1 MKCCIFVMMMLH
13 ADDETPNC
21 ILLSSHPGPVHI
33 PSVAPVALAHA
44 HPRQD
49 QCPTQSSWRTPRLG
63 FLPSS
68 GPQGTLL
75 QEPSG
80 ERPGLGR
87 RFPAPSGGQPSQH
100 RRLVQRVRAA
110 DRWGAQRGRD
120 PDRQP
125 SNRDFLL
132 QLPEGGGRHPYR
144 NPVHHQED
152 ARRGL
157 HPGHHSGVEVRR
169 DGGGPAVLHSVH
181 GVHDRVVVRVSAV
194 GAASPGRLT
203 TVLLRDSRELVAQVE
218 YNVVGDVFHWRR
230 ERRWFAGSSH
240 IHSGLKTAEWNKCSL
255 SLV

>member
-13 ADDETPNC
+13 ADETPNC

-49 QCPTQSSWRTPRLG
+49 QCPTQSSWRTTHLG
-63 FLPSS
+63 FLPS

-87 RFPAPSGGQPSQH
+87 RFPAPASGKPTQH

-110 DRWGAQRGRD
+110 DRRAQRGGH

-125 SNRDFLL
+125 SDHHVLL
-132 QLPEGGGRHPYR
+132 QLPEGGGGHPDR
-144 NPVHHQED
+144 GPVHHEAD
-152 ARRGL
+152 AGRGL
-157 HPGHHSGVEVRR
+157 DPGHYSGVEVRG

-181 GVHDRVVVRVSAV
+181 GVHDRVLVRVSAV

-203 TVLLRDSRELVAQVE
+203 MVLRDRELVAQVE
-218 YNVVGDVFHWRR
+218 YNASLVSGDVFHWRR
-230 ERRWFAGSSH
+230 ESRWFAGSSH
-240 IHSGLKTAEWNKCSL
+240 VRA
-255 SLV
+255 